1 MFTIASPITSRSKAK
16 SLSPK
21 AKMWQR
27 LLSARPATALRA
39 SSLSPRLMAPFSAAA
54 DRSRRILCVDVPEHV
69 AEASCVQELVQRG
82 HVVDQ
87 IRAASD
93 EYLTSA
99 AKDYDAL
106 LVAPGT
112 KLPRALLR
120 EGAKAKLQLVAV
132 PAAAIPSEDIDLMEA
147 TNQGVML
154 LQLEPKQVGDRS
166 SVEAEIG
173 LSLLIQLARHLPRSV
188 ACMRS
193 GEPFDRQEFA
203 GQELAGKN
211 LGVVG
216 IGQAG
221 RRVVDMAHAL
231 GLQVF
236 GFDPNLNQEAAELMG
251 VKSVTLDELYES
263 CDFITFH
270 APLTARTRGMFGD
283 DALKKCKPGVKIV
296 SVAEYKGSHGLLDEN
311 TLLRGLESGKISGVA
326 LDLLQSPESE
336 DALSPTW
343 QELMKHE
350 NVITRTH
357 ADGAASDDVVQG
369 RKYRLL
375 AENVGDALAQRYYR
389 GVANGVFMPLTLL
402 PEMKPFLELS
412 ESLGRLV
419 HQLTL
424 SKDPKDQIT
433 NVSLAATG
441 GFQIDITTPQ
451 ARQVLQNSLLKGM
464 IESMREHEDDEDEDQ
479 PDVSL
484 LNASLLAMAKGID
497 VRQGDLQ
504 SDPAAVRRHLKNC
517 LAVVVETKNK
527 DRLLVKGSVFGEDP
541 RVVRVNEYSD
551 FPAFR
556 PKGNVLVFNNEDVP
570 GAIAGILSELS
581 EAKIN
586 IANFGLARQANVEL
600 PLGILILDS
609 VPSDETLNA
618 LKELP
623 SVRSVRFAQ
632 V

>member
-1 MFTIASPITSRSKAK
+1 
-16 SLSPK
+16 
-21 AKMWQR
+21 MWQR
-27 LLSARPATALRA
+27 FLLARQPVAALQRRTQLLP
-39 SSLSPRLMAPFSAAA
+39 SYSRLFTTSAASVT
-54 DRSRRILCVDVPEHV
+54 DCSRRILCVDVPEHV

-87 IRAASD
+87 VRAASD
-93 EYLTSA
+93 DYLTSVV
-99 AKDYDAL
+99 KDYDAL

-112 KLPRALLR
+112 KLPRELLR
-120 EGAKAKLQLVAV
+120 IGAKNKLQLVAV
-132 PAAAIPSEDIDLMEA
+132 PSAAIPSEDIDLMEA

-154 LQLEPKQVGDRS
+154 LQLESKQVGDRS

-173 LSLLIQLARHLPRSV
+173 LSLLIQLARHLPRSM
-188 ACMRS
+188 ASTRS
-193 GEPFDRQEFA
+193 GEPLNREQFV
-203 GQELAGKN
+203 GTELAGKN
-211 LGVVG
+211 LGIVG

-221 RRVVDMAHAL
+221 RRVVDMAQAL
-231 GLQVF
+231 GLKVF

-251 VKSVTLDELYES
+251 VKSVSMDELYAT

-283 DALKKCKPGVKIV
+283 EALEKCKTGVKIV

-326 LDLLQSPESE
+326 LDLLQSGSN
-336 DALSPTW
+336 DDLSQTW
-343 QELMKHE
+343 LDLMKHE

-357 ADGAASDDVVQG
+357 ADGTASDDVLQG

-402 PEMKPFLELS
+402 PEMKPFLDLS
-412 ESLGRLV
+412 ESLGRFV

-424 SKDPKDQIT
+424 SADPKDRIT

-464 IESMREHEDDEDEDQ
+464 LQSMREHKESSENQEQ
-479 PDVSL
+479 TEITL
-484 LNASLLAMAKGID
+484 LNSSLVAMAKGID
-497 VRQGDLQ
+497 VRQGDLKT
-504 SDPAAVRRHLKNC
+504 DPAAVRRHLKNC

-541 RVVRVNEYSD
+541 RIVRVNEYSD

-556 PKGNVLVFNNEDVP
+556 PKGNILVFNNEDVP

-586 IANFGLARQANVEL
+586 IANFGLARQSNIEH
-600 PLGILILDS
+600 PLGILALDS

>member
-1 MFTIASPITSRSKAK
+1 
-16 SLSPK
+16 
-21 AKMWQR
+21 MWQR
-27 LLSARPATALRA
+27 LVRPLQNVAQRPLSRLLTASA
-39 SSLSPRLMAPFSAAA
+39 S
-54 DRSRRILCVDVPEHV
+54 DCSRRILCVDVPEHV
-69 AEASCVQELVQRG
+69 ANSSVQELVQRG

-87 IRAASD
+87 VRAASD
-93 EYLTSA
+93 EYLTSVV
-99 AKDYDAL
+99 KDYDAL
-106 LVAPGT
+106 MVAPGT
-112 KLPRALLR
+112 KLPRELLR
-120 EGAKAKLQLVAV
+120 VGAKNKLQLVAV

-173 LSLLIQLARHLPRSV
+173 LSLLIQLARHLPRS
-188 ACMRS
+188 AASMRS
-193 GEPFDRQEFA
+193 GEPFDRQQFA
-203 GQELAGKN
+203 GTELAGKN

-231 GLQVF
+231 GLKVF
-236 GFDPNLNQEAAELMG
+236 GFDPNLNQEAADLMG
-251 VKSVTLDELYES
+251 VKSVSMDELYKT

-283 DALKKCKPGVKIV
+283 EALEKCKPGVKIV

-326 LDLLQSPESE
+326 LDLLQSAGSK
-336 DALSPTW
+336 DGLDLSPTW
-343 QELMKHE
+343 LELMKHE
-350 NVITRTH
+350 NVITRAH
-357 ADGAASDDVVQG
+357 ADGSASDEVVQG

-412 ESLGRLV
+412 ESLGRFV

-424 SKDPKDQIT
+424 SADPKDHIT
-433 NVSLAATG
+433 NISLAATG

-451 ARQVLQNSLLKGM
+451 ARQLLQNSLLKGM
-464 IESMREHEDDEDEDQ
+464 LESMREYKSTEDNEQ
-479 PDVSL
+479 VDVTL

-497 VRQGDLQ
+497 VRQGDLK
-504 SDPAAVRRHLKNC
+504 SDPAAMRRHLKNC
-517 LAVVVETKNK
+517 LAVEVETKNK

-556 PKGNVLVFNNEDVP
+556 PKGNLLVFNNEDVP

-586 IANFGLARQANVEL
+586 IANFGLARQTNVEL
-600 PLGILILDS
+600 PLGILALDS

>member
-1 MFTIASPITSRSKAK
+1 
-16 SLSPK
+16 
-21 AKMWQR
+21 MWQR
-27 LLSARPATALRA
+27 LHLARRPAAALLGARPLAQRRSAVHPPLT
-39 SSLSPRLMAPFSAAA
+39 RLLTSAASGPA
-54 DRSRRILCVDVPEHV
+54 DCSRRILCVDVPEHV

-87 IRAASD
+87 VRAASD
-93 EYLTSA
+93 EYLTSVV
-99 AKDYDAL
+99 KDYDAL
-106 LVAPGT
+106 MVAPGT
-112 KLPRALLR
+112 KLPRELLR
-120 EGAKAKLQLVAV
+120 VGAKNKLQLVAV

-188 ACMRS
+188 ASMRS
-193 GEPFDRQEFA
+193 GEPFDRQQFV
-203 GQELAGKN
+203 GTELAGKN
-211 LGVVG
+211 LGIVG

-231 GLQVF
+231 GLKVF

-251 VKSVTLDELYES
+251 VKSVTMDELYEN

-283 DALKKCKPGVKIV
+283 AALEKCKPGVKIV

-311 TLLRGLESGKISGVA
+311 TLMRGLESGKISGVA
-326 LDLLQSPESE
+326 LDLLQSAGSK
-336 DALSPTW
+336 DGRDLSPKW
-343 QELMKHE
+343 LELMKHE
-350 NVITRTH
+350 NVIARTH
-357 ADGAASDDVVQG
+357 ADGAASDDVLQG

-412 ESLGRLV
+412 ESLGRFV

-424 SKDPKDQIT
+424 SADPKDHIT
-433 NVSLAATG
+433 NISLAATG

-451 ARQVLQNSLLKGM
+451 ARQVLQNALLKGM
-464 IESMREHEDDEDEDQ
+464 LESMREHKQNAEDEDQ

-504 SDPAAVRRHLKNC
+504 TDPAAVRRHLKNC
-517 LAVVVETKNK
+517 LAVVVEAKNK

-556 PKGNVLVFNNEDVP
+556 PKGNLLVFNNEDVP

-586 IANFGLARQANVEL
+586 IANFGLARQNNVEL
-600 PLGILILDS
+600 PLGILTLDS

>member
-1 MFTIASPITSRSKAK
+1 
-16 SLSPK
+16 
-21 AKMWQR
+21 MWQR
-27 LLSARPATALRA
+27 LLLARRPAAAL
-39 SSLSPRLMAPFSAAA
+39 LSAPPRQHCAIAPLSRLLSSAAS
-54 DRSRRILCVDVPEHV
+54 DCSRRILCVDVPEQV

-82 HVVDQ
+82 HIVDQ
-87 IRAASD
+87 VRAASD
-93 EYLTSA
+93 EYLTSVA
-99 AKDYDAL
+99 ADYDAL
-106 LVAPGT
+106 VVAPGT
-112 KLPRALLR
+112 KLPRELLR
-120 EGAKAKLQLVAV
+120 VGARNKLQLVAV
-132 PAAAIPSEDIDLMEA
+132 PSAAIPSEDIDLMEA

-188 ACMRS
+188 ASMRS
-193 GEPFDRQEFA
+193 GAPFDRQQFA
-203 GQELAGKN
+203 GTELAGKN
-211 LGVVG
+211 LGIVG

-231 GLQVF
+231 GLKVF

-251 VKSVTLDELYES
+251 VKCVSLDELYETS
-263 CDFITFH
+263 DFITFH

-283 DALKKCKPGVKIV
+283 EALDKCKPGVKIV

-326 LDLLQSPESE
+326 LDLLQSAGSK
-336 DALSPTW
+336 DGGDLSPTW
-343 QELMKHE
+343 QQLMKHD
-350 NVITRTH
+350 NVISRTH
-357 ADGAASDDVVQG
+357 ADGSASEDVLQG

-412 ESLGRLV
+412 ESLGRFV

-424 SKDPKDQIT
+424 SADPKDRIT

-451 ARQVLQNSLLKGM
+451 ARQVLQNALLKGM
-464 IESMREHEDDEDEDQ
+464 LESMREHKQDAEDQ
-479 PDVSL
+479 EQPEVGL

-497 VRQGDLQ
+497 VRQGELK

-527 DRLLVKGSVFGEDP
+527 DHLLVKGSVFGEDP

-556 PKGNVLVFNNEDVP
+556 PKGNLLVFNNEDVP

-586 IANFGLARQANVEL
+586 IANFGLARQANTEH
-600 PLGILILDS
+600 PLGILALDS
-609 VPSDETLNA
+609 VPSNETLSA
-618 LKELP
+618 LKKLP
-623 SVRSVRFAQ
+623 SVRSARFAQ

>member
-1 MFTIASPITSRSKAK
+1 
-16 SLSPK
+16 
-21 AKMWQR
+21 MWQR
-27 LLSARPATALRA
+27 LHLARRPAA
-39 SSLSPRLMAPFSAAA
+39 SLLGAQPRRSTVLPPLSRLLTSSAA

-87 IRAASD
+87 VRAASA
-93 EYLTSA
+93 EYLTSV

-112 KLPRALLR
+112 KLPRELLR
-120 EGAKAKLQLVAV
+120 VGAKSKLQLVAV

-188 ACMRS
+188 ASMRS
-193 GEPFDRQEFA
+193 GEPFDRQQFA
-203 GQELAGKN
+203 GTELAGKN

-231 GLQVF
+231 GLKVF

-251 VKSVTLDELYES
+251 VKCVSMDELYEN

-283 DALKKCKPGVKIV
+283 AALDKCKPGVKIV

-326 LDLLQSPESE
+326 LDLLQSAGSNE
-336 DALSPTW
+336 LSPMW
-343 QELMKHE
+343 LELTKHE

-357 ADGAASDDVVQG
+357 ADGTASDDVLQG

-375 AENVGDALAQRYYR
+375 AENVGDALAKRYYR

-412 ESLGRLV
+412 ESLGRFV

-424 SKDPKDQIT
+424 SADPKDHIT

-451 ARQVLQNSLLKGM
+451 ARQVLQNALLKGM
-464 IESMREHEDDEDEDQ
+464 LESMREHKESVEDENQ

-504 SDPAAVRRHLKNC
+504 TDPAAVRRHLKNC

-556 PKGNVLVFNNEDVP
+556 PKGNLLVFNNEDVP

-586 IANFGLARQANVEL
+586 IANFGLARQNNVEL
-600 PLGILILDS
+600 PLGILTLDS
-609 VPSDETLNA
+609 VPSDDTLNA

>member
-1 MFTIASPITSRSKAK
+1 
-16 SLSPK
+16 
-21 AKMWQR
+21 MWQR
-27 LLSARPATALRA
+27 LLLARRPAVHRP
-39 SSLSPRLMAPFSAAA
+39 SLSRLLATDS
-54 DRSRRILCVDVPEHV
+54 SRRILCVDVPEHV
-69 AEASCVQELVQRG
+69 AETSCVQELVQRG

-87 IRAASD
+87 VRAASD
-93 EYLTSA
+93 EYLTSIV
-99 AKDYDAL
+99 KDYDAL
-106 LVAPGT
+106 LAAPGT
-112 KLPRALLR
+112 KLPRDLLR
-120 EGAKAKLQLVAV
+120 VGAKHKLQLVAV
-132 PAAAIPSEDIDLMEA
+132 PAASIPSEDIDLMEA

-173 LSLLIQLARHLPRSV
+173 LSLLIQLARHLPRSM

-193 GEPFDRQEFA
+193 GESFDRQQFA
-203 GQELAGKN
+203 GTELARKS

-231 GLQVF
+231 GLQIF

-251 VKSVTLDELYES
+251 VN
-263 CDFITFH
+263 
-270 APLTARTRGMFGD
+270 MFGD
-283 DALKKCKPGVKIV
+283 EALEKCKPGVKIV

-326 LDLLQSPESE
+326 LDLLQSA
-336 DALSPTW
+336 DGLDMSPTW
-343 QELMKHE
+343 RELMKHE
-350 NVITRTH
+350 NVITRAH
-357 ADGAASDDVVQG
+357 ADGTASDDVLQR

-412 ESLGRLV
+412 ESLGRFV

-424 SKDPKDQIT
+424 SADPKDRIT
-433 NVSLAATG
+433 NVFVAATG
-441 GFQIDITTPQ
+441 GLQIDITTPQ
-451 ARQVLQNSLLKGM
+451 ARQVLQNALLKGM
-464 IESMREHEDDEDEDQ
+464 LESMREHKEPAEGEEQ
-479 PDVSL
+479 PEISL
-484 LNASLLAMAKGID
+484 LNSSLFAMAKGID
-497 VRQGDLQ
+497 VRQGDLKT
-504 SDPAAVRRHLKNC
+504 DPAAVRRHLKNC

-541 RVVRVNEYSD
+541 RIVRVNEYSD

-556 PKGNVLVFNNEDVP
+556 PKGNILVFNNEDVP

-586 IANFGLARQANVEL
+586 IANFGLARQNNVEH
-600 PLGILILDS
+600 PLGILALDS

>member
-1 MFTIASPITSRSKAK
+1 
-16 SLSPK
+16 
-21 AKMWQR
+21 MWQR
-27 LLSARPATALRA
+27 LLLARRPAALRP
-39 SSLSPRLMAPFSAAA
+39 SFSRLLATDS
-54 DRSRRILCVDVPEHV
+54 SRRILCVDVPEHV
-69 AEASCVQELVQRG
+69 AETSCVQELVQRG

-87 IRAASD
+87 VRAASD
-93 EYLTSA
+93 EYLTSVV
-99 AKDYDAL
+99 KDYDAL
-106 LVAPGT
+106 LAAPGT
-112 KLPRALLR
+112 KLPRELLR
-120 EGAKAKLQLVAV
+120 AGAKHKLQLVAV
-132 PAAAIPSEDIDLMEA
+132 PAASIPSEDIDLMEA

-154 LQLEPKQVGDRS
+154 LQLESKQVGDRS

-173 LSLLIQLARHLPRSV
+173 LSLLIQLARHLPRSM

-193 GEPFDRQEFA
+193 GEPFDRQQFA
-203 GQELAGKN
+203 GTELAGKS

-221 RRVVDMAHAL
+221 RRVVNMAHAL

-251 VKSVTLDELYES
+251 VKCVSMDELYAT

-283 DALKKCKPGVKIV
+283 EALEKCKPGVKIV
-296 SVAEYKGSHGLLDEN
+296 SVAEYRGSHGLLDEN

-326 LDLLQSPESE
+326 LDLLQSA
-336 DALSPTW
+336 DGLDMSPTW

-350 NVITRTH
+350 NVITRAH
-357 ADGAASDDVVQG
+357 ADGTASDDVLQR

-412 ESLGRLV
+412 ESLGRFV
-419 HQLTL
+419 HQLAL
-424 SKDPKDQIT
+424 SADPKDRIT
-433 NVSLAATG
+433 NVFLAATG
-441 GFQIDITTPQ
+441 GLQIDITTPQ
-451 ARQVLQNSLLKGM
+451 ARQVLQNALLKGM
-464 IESMREHEDDEDEDQ
+464 LESMREYKEPAEDEEQ
-479 PDVSL
+479 PEISL
-484 LNASLLAMAKGID
+484 LNSSLLAMAKGID
-497 VRQGDLQ
+497 VRQGDLKT
-504 SDPAAVRRHLKNC
+504 DPAAVRRHLKNC

-541 RVVRVNEYSD
+541 RIVRVNEYSD

-556 PKGNVLVFNNEDVP
+556 PKGNILVFNNEDVP

-586 IANFGLARQANVEL
+586 IANFGLARQNNVEH
-600 PLGILILDS
+600 PLGILALDS

>member
-1 MFTIASPITSRSKAK
+1 
-16 SLSPK
+16 
-21 AKMWQR
+21 MWQR
-27 LLSARPATALRA
+27 ALFARRPVASLLRPQP
-39 SSLSPRLMAPFSAAA
+39 LSES
-54 DRSRRILCVDVPEHV
+54 
-69 AEASCVQELVQRG
+69 SCVQELVQRG

-87 IRAASD
+87 VRDASD
-93 EYLTSA
+93 EYLTQVV
-99 AKDYDAL
+99 KDYDAL
-106 LVAPGT
+106 VVAPGT
-112 KLPRALLR
+112 KLPRELLR
-120 EGAKAKLQLVAV
+120 IGAKNKLQLVAV
-132 PAAAIPSEDIDLMEA
+132 PAGAIPSEDIDLMEA

-154 LQLEPKQVGDRS
+154 LQLESKQVGDRS

-173 LSLLIQLARHLPRSV
+173 LSLLIQLARHLPRSMES
-188 ACMRS
+188 MRS
-193 GEPFDRQEFA
+193 GEPFDRQQFA
-203 GQELAGKN
+203 GTELAGKC

-221 RRVVDMAHAL
+221 RHIVDMARAL

-236 GFDPNLNQEAAELMG
+236 GYDPNLNQEAAELMG
-251 VKSVTLDELYES
+251 VKCVTLDELYSS

-283 DALKKCKPGVKIV
+283 EALEKCKPGVKIV

-311 TLLRGLESGKISGVA
+311 TLLHGLESGKISGVA
-326 LDLLQSPESE
+326 LDLLQLPESL
-336 DALSPTW
+336 DLSPTW
-343 QELMKHE
+343 IELTKHE
-350 NVITRTH
+350 NVIMRTH
-357 ADGAASDDVVQG
+357 ADGAASGDVLLG

-375 AENVGDALAQRYYR
+375 AENVGDALAKRYYR

-412 ESLGRLV
+412 ESLGRFV

-424 SKDPKDQIT
+424 SVDPKDHIT
-433 NVSLAATG
+433 KVSLAATG
-441 GFQIDITTPQ
+441 GLQIDITTPQ

-464 IESMREHEDDEDEDQ
+464 LQSMREHGEIKTNDAES
-479 PDVSL
+479 PAVSL
-484 LNASLLAMAKGID
+484 LNASMLAMGQGID

-527 DRLLVKGSVFGEDP
+527 DHLLVKGSVFGEDP

-556 PKGNVLVFNNEDVP
+556 PKGNLLVFNNEDVP

-586 IANFGLARQANVEL
+586 IANFGLARQPKVEL
-600 PLGILILDS
+600 PLGILALDS
-609 VPSDETLNA
+609 VPSEETLNA

>member
-1 MFTIASPITSRSKAK
+1 
-16 SLSPK
+16 
-21 AKMWQR
+21 MWQR
-27 LLSARPATALRA
+27 RLLRPVAALVASPRRA
-39 SSLSPRLMAPFSAAA
+39 AALAPLSPRLLATSAA
-54 DRSRRILCVDVPEHV
+54 DCSRRILCVDVPEHV

-87 IRAASD
+87 VRAASD
-93 EYLTSA
+93 EYLTA
-99 AKDYDAL
+99 AVESYDAL

-112 KLPRALLR
+112 RLPRALLR
-120 EGAKAKLQLVAV
+120 VGAKKKLQLVAV

-147 TNQGVML
+147 TNQSVML

-193 GEPFDRQEFA
+193 GEPFDRQQFA
-203 GQELAGKN
+203 GTELAGKN

-231 GLQVF
+231 GLQVV

-251 VKSVTLDELYES
+251 VKCVSLDELYAT

-270 APLTARTRGMFGD
+270 APLTARTRGMFGEE
-283 DALKKCKPGVKIV
+283 ALEKCKPGVKIV
-296 SVAEYKGSHGLLDEN
+296 SVAEYKGSHGLLDEK

-326 LDLLQSPESE
+326 LDLLQSEASKDE
-336 DALSPTW
+336 LNLSPTW
-343 QELMKHE
+343 LELMKHE

-357 ADGAASDDVVQG
+357 ADGAASDDVLQG

-375 AENVGDALAQRYYR
+375 AENVGDALAKRYYR

-412 ESLGRLV
+412 ESLGRFV

-424 SKDPKDQIT
+424 SADPKDRIT

-441 GFQIDITTPQ
+441 GFQVDITTPQ
-451 ARQVLQNSLLKGM
+451 ARQVLQNALLKGM
-464 IESMREHEDDEDEDQ
+464 LESMREHKESAEDKEQ
-479 PDVSL
+479 PEISL
-484 LNASLLAMAKGID
+484 LNSSLLAMAKGID
-497 VRQGDLQ
+497 VRQGDLK

-541 RVVRVNEYSD
+541 RIVRVNEYSD

-556 PKGNVLVFNNEDVP
+556 PKGNILVFNNEDVP

-586 IANFGLARQANVEL
+586 IANFGLARQHNAEH
-600 PLGILILDS
+600 PLGILALDS
-609 VPSDETLNA
+609 VPSEQTLNA

>member
-1 MFTIASPITSRSKAK
+1 
-16 SLSPK
+16 
-21 AKMWQR
+21 MWQR
-27 LLSARPATALRA
+27 LVRPSRSLQRTPLSRLLTTA
-39 SSLSPRLMAPFSAAA
+39 P
-54 DRSRRILCVDVPEHV
+54 DCTRRILCVDVPEHV
-69 AEASCVQELVQRG
+69 ANSSVQELVQRG

-87 IRAASD
+87 VLRAASD
-93 EYLTSA
+93 EYLTSVV
-99 AKDYDAL
+99 KDYDAL
-106 LVAPGT
+106 VVAPGT
-112 KLPRALLR
+112 KLPRELLR
-120 EGAKAKLQLVAV
+120 TGAKSKLQLIAV
-132 PAAAIPSEDIDLMEA
+132 PSAAIPSEDIDLMEA

-154 LQLEPKQVGDRS
+154 LQLESKQVGDRS

-173 LSLLIQLARHLPRSV
+173 LSLLIQLARHLPRS
-188 ACMRS
+188 AASMRS
-193 GEPFDRQEFA
+193 GVPFDRQQFA
-203 GQELAGKN
+203 GTELAGKN

-221 RRVVDMAHAL
+221 RRVVDMANAL
-231 GLQVF
+231 GLKVF

-251 VKSVTLDELYES
+251 VKCVSMDELYKT

-283 DALKKCKPGVKIV
+283 EALEKCKTGVKIV
-296 SVAEYKGSHGLLDEN
+296 SVAEYKGSHGLLDED

-326 LDLLQSPESE
+326 LDLLQSAGSK
-336 DALSPTW
+336 DGLDLSPTW

-350 NVITRTH
+350 NVITRAH
-357 ADGAASDDVVQG
+357 ADGTASDDVVQG

-412 ESLGRLV
+412 ESLGRFV

-424 SKDPKDQIT
+424 SADPKDHIT

-451 ARQVLQNSLLKGM
+451 ARQLLQNSLLKGM
-464 IESMREHEDDEDEDQ
+464 LESMREHKSTEDDEQ
-479 PDVSL
+479 VDVTL
-484 LNASLLAMAKGID
+484 LNASLLAIARGID
-497 VRQGDLQ
+497 VRQGDLK
-504 SDPAAVRRHLKNC
+504 SDPVAVRRHLKNC
-517 LAVVVETKNK
+517 LAVEVETKNK

-556 PKGNVLVFNNEDVP
+556 PKGNLLVFNNEDVP

-581 EAKIN
+581 DAKIN
-586 IANFGLARQANVEL
+586 IANFGLARQTNLEL
-600 PLGILILDS
+600 PLGILALDS

>member
-1 MFTIASPITSRSKAK
+1 
-16 SLSPK
+16 
-21 AKMWQR
+21 MWQR
-27 LLSARPATALRA
+27 VARPLLRPALTRRLLATA
-39 SSLSPRLMAPFSAAA
+39 APAA
-54 DRSRRILCVDVPEHV
+54 DCSRRILCVDVPEHV
-69 AEASCVQELVQRG
+69 AESSCVQELVQRG
-82 HVVDQ
+82 HAVDQ
-87 IRAASD
+87 VRAASD
-93 EYLTSA
+93 AYLTSLA
-99 AKDYDAL
+99 ADYDAL

-112 KLPRALLR
+112 RLPRELLR
-120 EGAKAKLQLVAV
+120 AGAKSRLQLVAV
-132 PAAAIPSEDIDLMEA
+132 PAAAIPSEDVDLMEA

-173 LSLLIQLARHLPRSV
+173 LSLLIQLARHLPRSA

-193 GEPFDRQEFA
+193 GEPFDRQQFA
-203 GQELAGKN
+203 GTELAGKN
-211 LGVVG
+211 LGIVG

-236 GFDPNLNQEAAELMG
+236 GYDPNLNQEAAELMG
-251 VKSVTLDELYES
+251 VKSVTMDELYQN

-283 DALKKCKPGVKIV
+283 DALDKCKPGVKIV

-326 LDLLQSPESE
+326 LDLLQSP
-336 DALSPTW
+336 DAKDGLDLSLTW
-343 QELMKHE
+343 LELMKHD

-357 ADGAASDDVVQG
+357 ADGTASDDVLQG

-375 AENVGDALAQRYYR
+375 AENVADALAKRYYR

-412 ESLGRLV
+412 ESLGRFV

-424 SKDPKDQIT
+424 SADPKDHIT
-433 NVSLAATG
+433 HVSLAATG
-441 GFQIDITTPQ
+441 GLQIDITTPQ

-464 IESMREHEDDEDEDQ
+464 LESMREHKEGANDDEQ
-479 PDVSL
+479 PDVCL

-497 VRQGDLQ
+497 VRQGDLK

-541 RVVRVNEYSD
+541 RIVRVNEYSD

-556 PKGNVLVFNNEDVP
+556 PKGNLLVFNNEDVP
-570 GAIAGILSELS
+570 GAIAGVLSELS

-586 IANFGLARQANVEL
+586 IANFGLARQNNVEL
-600 PLGILILDS
+600 PLGILTLDS

-623 SVRSVRFAQ
+623 SVRSVQFAQ

>member
-1 MFTIASPITSRSKAK
+1 
-16 SLSPK
+16 
-21 AKMWQR
+21 MWQR
-27 LLSARPATALRA
+27 FLLARQPIAALQRRTQLLPSYSRLF
-39 SSLSPRLMAPFSAAA
+39 SSSAASVT
-54 DRSRRILCVDVPEHV
+54 DCSRRILCVDVPEHV

-87 IRAASD
+87 VRAASD
-93 EYLTSA
+93 DYITSVV
-99 AKDYDAL
+99 KDYDAL
-106 LVAPGT
+106 VVAPGT
-112 KLPRALLR
+112 KLPRELLQI
-120 EGAKAKLQLVAV
+120 GAKSKLQLVAV
-132 PAAAIPSEDIDLMEA
+132 PSAAIPSEDIDLMEA

-173 LSLLIQLARHLPRSV
+173 LSLLIQLARHLPRSME
-188 ACMRS
+188 CTRS
-193 GEPFDRQEFA
+193 GEPFNREQFV
-203 GQELAGKN
+203 GTELAGKN
-211 LGVVG
+211 IGIVG

-221 RRVVDMAHAL
+221 RRVVDMAKAL
-231 GLQVF
+231 GLKVF

-251 VKSVTLDELYES
+251 VKSVSMDELYAT

-283 DALKKCKPGVKIV
+283 DALEKCKPGVKIV

-326 LDLLQSPESE
+326 LDLLQSGSN
-336 DALSPTW
+336 DDLTQTW

-357 ADGAASDDVVQG
+357 ADGTASDDVLQG

-402 PEMKPFLELS
+402 PEMKPFLDLS
-412 ESLGRLV
+412 ESLGRFV

-424 SKDPKDQIT
+424 SADPKDRIT

-464 IESMREHEDDEDEDQ
+464 LQSMREHKESSEDQ
-479 PDVSL
+479 EQTEITL
-484 LNASLLAMAKGID
+484 LNSSLVAMAKGID
-497 VRQGDLQ
+497 VRQGDLKT
-504 SDPAAVRRHLKNC
+504 DPAAVRRHLKNC

-541 RVVRVNEYSD
+541 RIVRVNEYSD

-556 PKGNVLVFNNEDVP
+556 PKGNILVFNNEDVP

-586 IANFGLARQANVEL
+586 IANFGLARQSNIEH
-600 PLGILILDS
+600 PLGILALDS

>member
-1 MFTIASPITSRSKAK
+1 
-16 SLSPK
+16 
-21 AKMWQR
+21 MWQR
-27 LLSARPATALRA
+27 LLLARQPVAALQRRNQLLP
-39 SSLSPRLMAPFSAAA
+39 SRSRLFTNSAASVA
-54 DRSRRILCVDVPEHV
+54 DCSCRILCVDVPEHV

-87 IRAASD
+87 VRAASD
-93 EYLTSA
+93 DYLTSVV
-99 AKDYDAL
+99 KDYDAL

-112 KLPRALLR
+112 KLPRELLR
-120 EGAKAKLQLVAV
+120 IGAKSKLQLVAV
-132 PAAAIPSEDIDLMEA
+132 PSAAIPSEDIDLMEA

-173 LSLLIQLARHLPRSV
+173 LSLLIQLARHLPRSM

-193 GEPFDRQEFA
+193 GEPFNREQFA
-203 GQELAGKN
+203 GIELAGKN
-211 LGVVG
+211 LGIVG

-221 RRVVDMAHAL
+221 RRVVDMAQAL
-231 GLQVF
+231 GLKVF

-251 VKSVTLDELYES
+251 VKSVSMDELYET

-283 DALKKCKPGVKIV
+283 EALEKCKPGVKIV

-326 LDLLQSPESE
+326 LDLLQSAGSN
-336 DALSPTW
+336 DDLSQTW
-343 QELMKHE
+343 LDLMKHE
-350 NVITRTH
+350 NVIARTH
-357 ADGAASDDVVQG
+357 ADGTASDDVLQG

-402 PEMKPFLELS
+402 PEMKPFLDLS
-412 ESLGRLV
+412 ESLGRFV

-424 SKDPKDQIT
+424 SADPKDRIT
-433 NVSLAATG
+433 SVSLAATG
-441 GFQIDITTPQ
+441 GLQIDITTPQ

-464 IESMREHEDDEDEDQ
+464 LQSMREHKESSEEQ
-479 PDVSL
+479 EQTEISL
-484 LNASLLAMAKGID
+484 LNSSLVAMAKGID
-497 VRQGDLQ
+497 VRQGDLKT
-504 SDPAAVRRHLKNC
+504 DPAAVRRHLKNC

-541 RVVRVNEYSD
+541 RIVRVNEYSD

-556 PKGNVLVFNNEDVP
+556 PKGNILVFNNEDVP

-586 IANFGLARQANVEL
+586 IANFGLARQHNIEH
-600 PLGILILDS
+600 PLGILALDS

>member
-1 MFTIASPITSRSKAK
+1 
-16 SLSPK
+16 
-21 AKMWQR
+21 MWQPTD
-27 LLSARPATALRA
+27 S
-39 SSLSPRLMAPFSAAA
+39 
-54 DRSRRILCVDVPEHV
+54 SRRILCVDVPEHV
-69 AEASCVQELVQRG
+69 AETSCVQELVQRG

-87 IRAASD
+87 VRAASD
-93 EYLTSA
+93 EYLTSIV
-99 AKDYDAL
+99 KDYDAL
-106 LVAPGT
+106 LAAPGT
-112 KLPRALLR
+112 KLPRDLLR
-120 EGAKAKLQLVAV
+120 VGAKHKLQLVAV
-132 PAAAIPSEDIDLMEA
+132 PAASIPSEDIDLMEA

-173 LSLLIQLARHLPRSV
+173 LSLLIQLARHLPRSM

-193 GEPFDRQEFA
+193 GESFDRQQFA
-203 GQELAGKN
+203 GTELARKS

-216 IGQAG
+216 IGKL
-221 RRVVDMAHAL
+221 DDI
-231 GLQVF
+231 F

-251 VKSVTLDELYES
+251 VKCVSMDELYQT

-270 APLTARTRGMFGD
+270 APLTARTRSMFGD
-283 DALKKCKPGVKIV
+283 EALEKCKPGVKIV

-326 LDLLQSPESE
+326 LDLLQSA
-336 DALSPTW
+336 DGLDMSPTW
-343 QELMKHE
+343 RELMKHE
-350 NVITRTH
+350 NVITRAH
-357 ADGAASDDVVQG
+357 ADGTASDDVLQR

-412 ESLGRLV
+412 ESLGRFV

-424 SKDPKDQIT
+424 SADPKDRIT
-433 NVSLAATG
+433 NVFVAATG
-441 GFQIDITTPQ
+441 GLQIDITTPQ
-451 ARQVLQNSLLKGM
+451 ARQVLQNALLKGM
-464 IESMREHEDDEDEDQ
+464 LESMREHKEPAEGEEQ
-479 PDVSL
+479 PEISL
-484 LNASLLAMAKGID
+484 LNSSLFAMAKGID
-497 VRQGDLQ
+497 VRQGDLKT
-504 SDPAAVRRHLKNC
+504 DPAAVRRHLKNC

-541 RVVRVNEYSD
+541 RIVRVNEYSD

-556 PKGNVLVFNNEDVP
+556 PKGNILVFNNEDVP

-586 IANFGLARQANVEL
+586 IANFGLARQNNVEH
-600 PLGILILDS
+600 PLGILALDS

>member
-1 MFTIASPITSRSKAK
+1 
-16 SLSPK
+16 
-21 AKMWQR
+21 MWQR
-27 LLSARPATALRA
+27 LLLARRPAVLRP
-39 SSLSPRLMAPFSAAA
+39 SLSRLLATDS
-54 DRSRRILCVDVPEHV
+54 SRRILCVDVPEHV
-69 AEASCVQELVQRG
+69 AETSCVQELVQRG

-87 IRAASD
+87 VRAASD
-93 EYLTSA
+93 EYLTSIV
-99 AKDYDAL
+99 KDYDAL
-106 LVAPGT
+106 LAAPGT
-112 KLPRALLR
+112 KLPRDLLCV
-120 EGAKAKLQLVAV
+120 GAKHKLQLVAV
-132 PAAAIPSEDIDLMEA
+132 PAASIPSEDIDLMEA

-173 LSLLIQLARHLPRSV
+173 LSLLIQLARHLPRSM

-193 GEPFDRQEFA
+193 GESFDRQQFA
-203 GQELAGKN
+203 GTELAGKS

-251 VKSVTLDELYES
+251 VKCVSMDELYQT

-283 DALKKCKPGVKIV
+283 EALEKCKPGVKIV

-326 LDLLQSPESE
+326 LDLLQSA
-336 DALSPTW
+336 DGLDMSPTW
-343 QELMKHE
+343 RELMKHE
-350 NVITRTH
+350 NVITRAH
-357 ADGAASDDVVQG
+357 ADGTASDDVLQR

-412 ESLGRLV
+412 ESLGRFV

-424 SKDPKDQIT
+424 SADPKDRIT
-433 NVSLAATG
+433 NVFVAATG
-441 GFQIDITTPQ
+441 GLQIDITTPQ
-451 ARQVLQNSLLKGM
+451 ARQVLQNALLKGM
-464 IESMREHEDDEDEDQ
+464 LESMREHKEPAEGEEQ
-479 PDVSL
+479 PEISL
-484 LNASLLAMAKGID
+484 LNSSLFAMAKGID
-497 VRQGDLQ
+497 VRQGDLKT
-504 SDPAAVRRHLKNC
+504 DPAAVRRHLKNC

-541 RVVRVNEYSD
+541 RIVRVNEYSD

-556 PKGNVLVFNNEDVP
+556 PKGNILVFNNEDVP

-586 IANFGLARQANVEL
+586 IANFGLARQNNVEH
-600 PLGILILDS
+600 PLGILALDS

>member
-1 MFTIASPITSRSKAK
+1 MPIAIQLNSP
-16 SLSPK
+16 
-21 AKMWQR
+21 
-27 LLSARPATALRA
+27 
-39 SSLSPRLMAPFSAAA
+39 
-54 DRSRRILCVDVPEHV
+54 H
-69 AEASCVQELVQRG
+69 ELVQRG
-82 HVVDQ
+82 HAVDQ
-87 IRAASD
+87 VRAASD
-93 EYLTSA
+93 AYLTSVA
-99 AKDYDAL
+99 GDYDAL

-112 KLPRALLR
+112 KLPRELLR
-120 EGAKAKLQLVAV
+120 AGARSNLQLVAV
-132 PAAAIPSEDIDLMEA
+132 PAAAIPSEDVDLMEA

-188 ACMRS
+188 ASTRS
-193 GEPFDRQEFA
+193 GEPFDRQQFA
-203 GQELAGKN
+203 GTELAGKS

-231 GLQVF
+231 GLKVF

-251 VKSVTLDELYES
+251 VKCVTMDELYAS

-283 DALKKCKPGVKIV
+283 AALEMCKPGVKIV

-326 LDLLQSPESE
+326 LDLLQSAGSK
-336 DALSPTW
+336 DGLDLSPTW
-343 QELMKHE
+343 RELVKHE

-357 ADGAASDDVVQG
+357 ADGTASDDVVQG
-369 RKYRLL
+369 RKYRLM
-375 AENVGDALAQRYYR
+375 AENVGDALAHRYYR

-412 ESLGRLV
+412 ESLGRFV

-424 SKDPKDQIT
+424 SADPKDHIT
-433 NVSLAATG
+433 NISLAATG

-451 ARQVLQNSLLKGM
+451 ARQLLQNALLKGM
-464 IESMREHEDDEDEDQ
+464 LESMREHKQGVEDDDE
-479 PDVSL
+479 PNVSL

-504 SDPAAVRRHLKNC
+504 TDPAAVRRHLKNC

-556 PKGNVLVFNNEDVP
+556 PKGNLLVFNNEDVP

-586 IANFGLARQANVEL
+586 IANFGLARQNNVEL
-600 PLGILILDS
+600 PLGILTLDS

>member
-1 MFTIASPITSRSKAK
+1 MV
-16 SLSPK
+16 
-21 AKMWQR
+21 R
-27 LLSARPATALRA
+27 LTH
-39 SSLSPRLMAPFSAAA
+39 AAA
-54 DRSRRILCVDVPEHV
+54 HCQ
-69 AEASCVQELVQRG
+69 SCCIF
-82 HVVDQ
+82 D
-87 IRAASD
+87 
-93 EYLTSA
+93 TS
-99 AKDYDAL
+99 
-106 LVAPGT
+106 
-112 KLPRALLR
+112 
-120 EGAKAKLQLVAV
+120 
-132 PAAAIPSEDIDLMEA
+132 SE
-147 TNQGVML
+147 
-154 LQLEPKQVGDRS
+154 
-166 SVEAEIG
+166 
-173 LSLLIQLARHLPRSV
+173 
-188 ACMRS
+188 
-193 GEPFDRQEFA
+193 
-203 GQELAGKN
+203 
-211 LGVVG
+211 
-216 IGQAG
+216 
-221 RRVVDMAHAL
+221 
-231 GLQVF
+231 
-236 GFDPNLNQEAAELMG
+236 
-251 VKSVTLDELYES
+251 
-263 CDFITFH
+263 
-270 APLTARTRGMFGD
+270 
-283 DALKKCKPGVKIV
+283 
-296 SVAEYKGSHGLLDEN
+296 DEN

-326 LDLLQSPESE
+326 LDLLQSAGSK
-336 DALSPTW
+336 DGLDLSPTW
-343 QELMKHE
+343 LELMKHE

-357 ADGAASDDVVQG
+357 ADGAASDDVLQG

-412 ESLGRLV
+412 ESLGRFV

-424 SKDPKDQIT
+424 SADPKDHIT

-464 IESMREHEDDEDEDQ
+464 LESMREHKQGAEDEDQ

-504 SDPAAVRRHLKNC
+504 TDPAAVRRHLKNC

-556 PKGNVLVFNNEDVP
+556 PKGNLLVFNNEDVP

-586 IANFGLARQANVEL
+586 IANFGLARQNNVEL
-600 PLGILILDS
+600 PLGILTLDS

-618 LKELP
+618 LKDLP